1 MKRFFYLLFLLTLV
15 FVWHGMLLQVS
26 AQTWVAGQNV
36 TLNVNDY
43 ALIATNNAPVSMSL
57 TSTTA
62 GAAVTQVTNS
72 SLYVKISSIVPGN
85 TRRKITARISSGSVP
100 SATTLT
106 MLPAAC
112 TTTNSGGVLGT
123 PITSP
128 ITLTS
133 VDQQIVSQIGTC
145 YTGSGSADGYRMTF
159 TWSVLN
165 PSTAYQQLAS
175 GNYNVTVVFTLTAH
189 DGNN

>member
-1 MKRFFYLLFLLTLV
+1 
-15 FVWHGMLLQVS
+15 MLLQVV

-57 TSTTA
+57 TSSTA
-62 GAAVTQVTNS
+62 GAAVTQVSNS
-72 SLYVKISSIVPGN
+72 NIYVKISSIVPGN
-85 TRRKITARISSGSVP
+85 TRRQITARISSGSVP

-106 MLPAAC
+106 LLPATC

-123 PITSP
+123 PISSP

-133 VDQQIVSQIGTC
+133 ADQPIVNQVGTC
-145 YTGSGSADGYRMTF
+145 YTGSGSTDGYRMTF

-165 PSTAYQQLAS
+165 PTSNYQQLAS
-175 GNYNVTVVFTLTAH
+175 GSYNITVVFTLTAH